1 MPQVKNDMLD
11 LRFVRENP
19 QLVMENLRRRKDD
32 RVIADF
38 KRLLE
43 LDEEVRARKRRIQ
56 ELRTERNRLSREV
69 GRLKKSGGDPSE
81 IIARVNVVNQEIRDI
96 ESETARI
103 EAELRRLQMR
113 IPNLLHE
120 SVPFGEDEED
130 NQVVREWGGR
140 PTFDFDIKSHVDLLD
155 LLDVADIPRAA
166 KIAGARFYFLKN
178 ELVLLDL
185 AMQQMALEML
195 IERGFVPVLPP
206 FMMHREPYEGV
217 TDLEDFE
224 NVMYKI
230 EDEDLYLIATS
241 EHPLAAMHM
250 GEVFEPTD
258 LPIRLAGL
266 STCFRKEAG
275 THGKDTK
282 GIFRVHQFNKVEQ
295 FVFSH
300 PDKSW
305 SIHEELIKNA
315 EEFFQKLGIP
325 YRIVNICTGEIGT
338 VAAKKYDLEV
348 WMPGQGRYREAVS
361 CSNCTAYQATRLGIR
376 YRIKKGGTEKAYVH
390 TLNSTM
396 MANPRAIVAILE
408 NYQREDG
415 SVTIPKALHKYLP
428 TSMREIVPKLAA

>member
-1 MPQVKNDMLD
+1 MLD

-295 FVFSH
+295 FV
-300 PDKSW
+300 
-305 SIHEELIKNA
+305 
-315 EEFFQKLGIP
+315 
-325 YRIVNICTGEIGT
+325 
-338 VAAKKYDLEV
+338 
-348 WMPGQGRYREAVS
+348 
-361 CSNCTAYQATRLGIR
+361 
-376 YRIKKGGTEKAYVH
+376 
-390 TLNSTM
+390 
-396 MANPRAIVAILE
+396 
-408 NYQREDG
+408 
-415 SVTIPKALHKYLP
+415 
-428 TSMREIVPKLAA
+428 

>member
-361 CSNCTAYQATRLGIR
+361 CSNCTAYQATHLGIR

>member
-1 MPQVKNDMLD
+1 MLD

-19 QLVMENLRRRKDD
+19 ELVMENLRRRKDD

-43 LDEEVRARKRRIQ
+43 LDEEVRARKKRIQ

-81 IIARVNVVNQEIRDI
+81 IIARVNVVNQEIREV

-300 PDKSW
+300 PDESW
-305 SIHEELIKNA
+305 SIHEELIRNA
-315 EEFFQKLGIP
+315 EEFFQRLDIP
-325 YRIVNICTGEIGT
+325 YRVVNICTGEIGT

-415 SVTIPKALHKYLP
+415 SVTIPKALHRYLP
-428 TSMREIVPKLAA
+428 ASMHEIVPKRAA

>member
-1 MPQVKNDMLD
+1 MLD

-415 SVTIPKALHKYLP
+415 SVTTPKALHKYLP

>member
-415 SVTIPKALHKYLP
+415 SVTTPKALHKYLP

>member
-1 MPQVKNDMLD
+1 MLD

>member
-1 MPQVKNDMLD
+1 MLD

-361 CSNCTAYQATRLGIR
+361 CSNCTAYQATHLGIR

>member
-1 MPQVKNDMLD
+1 MLD

-19 QLVMENLRRRKDD
+19 ELVMENLRRRKDD

-81 IIARVNVVNQEIRDI
+81 IIAKVNVVNQEIR
-96 ESETARI
+96 EVENETARI

-300 PDKSW
+300 PDESW

-315 EEFFQKLGIP
+315 EEFFQRLGIP
-325 YRIVNICTGEIGT
+325 YRVVNICTGEIGT

-428 TSMREIVPKLAA
+428 AFMREIVPRHAV